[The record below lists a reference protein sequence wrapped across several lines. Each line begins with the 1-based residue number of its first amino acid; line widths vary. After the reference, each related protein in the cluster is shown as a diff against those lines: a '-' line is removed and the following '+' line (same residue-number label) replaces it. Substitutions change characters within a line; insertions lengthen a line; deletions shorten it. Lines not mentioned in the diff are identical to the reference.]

1 MDGCGDCCVSPAE
14 KYVGSAPQHQLIS
27 LPRLMGSVASPVA
40 GKNTAVNPYE
50 ILQIR
55 RDATPIEIRQSYKRL
70 ALFNHPGR
78 EATAQEGRLQRWQ
91 SFNLLAACYET
102 LMDPDIRRRY
112 DNICREIERSKLQAG
127 VRGALF
133 VGGKPLRS
141 RSFDEDS
148 MVSGRKKGRRDNV
161 VPGLSRAS
169 SQSTATEEECEA
181 PGLDHEESCCAFSQE
196 PSSFTSPSRKHSR
209 SVTAAT
215 LTTKGSAAAPSLVDA
230 TTSEDEE
237 DAEAHFTESTTRRL
251 FGGPLSNLF
260 KARNFE
266 AFSDPYDIFE
276 GVFGSQPFPRVS
288 RKDIRCADDAIG
300 VRTTDPVLLTS
311 PRSPAAWRGEKH
323 ISSDGKS
330 TIYTTSR
337 IVHDR
342 RLTRTETVTR
352 TPNGMTK
359 TYVSVTA
366 EQLTPTNVS
375 VANDANGAPS
385 NTCLIC
391 FRPTVVDD
399 NPEHKGICDDA
410 CLFYESVVQ
419 QLDFTREEFIEEWRR
434 MISYNMPF
442 NVGTSSSV

>member
-1 MDGCGDCCVSPAE
+1 
-14 KYVGSAPQHQLIS
+14 
-27 LPRLMGSVASPVA
+27 MGSVASPVSD
-40 GKNTAVNPYE
+40 KHTAVNPYE

-55 RDATPIEIRQSYKRL
+55 RDATPTEIRQSFKRL

-78 EATAQEGRLQRWQ
+78 EATAQEARLRRWQ

-127 VRGALF
+127 VKGALF

-148 MVSGRKKGRRDNV
+148 MVSGRKKGRRDNMI
-161 VPGLSRAS
+161 PALSRAS
-169 SQSTATEEECEA
+169 SESTTTEEDYEA
-181 PGLDHEESCCAFSQE
+181 PGLDHEESCCAFSEE
-196 PSSFTSPSRKHSR
+196 PSTFTSPSRKHSR

-215 LTTKGSAAAPSLVDA
+215 LTTKGSVAAPSLVDA
-230 TTSEDEE
+230 ASTEDEE

-276 GVFGSQPFPRVS
+276 DVFGSQPFPRVS
-288 RKDIRCADDAIG
+288 RKDIRCNEDVMV
-300 VRTTDPVLLTS
+300 VRTTEPVLLAS

-323 ISSDGKS
+323 ISSDGK
-330 TIYTTSR
+330 TTTYTTSR
-337 IVHDR
+337 IVQDR

-359 TYVSVTA
+359 SHVSVTA
-366 EQLTPTNVS
+366 ETLTPTNVV
-375 VANDANGAPS
+375 VANDSPN
-385 NTCLIC
+385 NTCFIC
-391 FRPTVVDD
+391 FRPTMVDD
-399 NPEHKGICDDA
+399 NPDHKGVCDDV
-410 CLFYESVVQ
+410 CLFYENIVQ

-434 MISYNMPF
+434 MLSYNMPF
-442 NVGTSSSV
+442 NVGSSSSV